1 MEVSME
7 KVYPYWSLQ
16 LHGTN
21 FFVTGSAQMRY
32 ALDLNYIPGKGV
44 NLSGDGQ
51 TLQESYSTAKQVFEH
66 AEPGKIKF
74 VLIEVKPYKKID
86 DADGFKFLSD
96 DEIKD
101 FAQTLTDYCKLCF
114 DNGARPVIVIF
125 PAEPTL
131 KKHLSANV
139 LEKFYSSIR
148 KAGKNHKYVFIN
160 LINLGRFDKF
170 LYGES
175 SLKSNGAAIFTALFS
190 SMLYLNKVVSVKT
203 IYKLPA
209 DYFSLLSENLKDD
222 YKNLIQYVFCRT
234 ACDDFKRLSETMPKD
249 ELKDLM
255 ARVFSDMNYNH
266 LANLSDMLSKDDYN
280 DIAARVFKISAEKI
294 RRKDKIKVGFV
305 LYDSSMWSG
314 DDLYHLFERD
324 ERFEVTVFLS
334 QRFEGKS
341 NEVVHKDFLKS
352 AELLK
357 SHGLNVVAM
366 KSLWKTLPPQ
376 DVLIFLTPY
385 FRRLPHCI
393 NPTNLP
399 VSTLMAHLIYSFAV
413 SVRTKEYYRSPIFR
427 IAWKVFFPSTINL
440 KMYDEHNPVGMPR
453 GLYSGYPR
461 LDVFFDKNQDFKFDW
476 KMTRPDAK
484 KIIWAPHHSIN
495 AVTRWATFQ
504 WNYKFMYEFAKAH
517 PEISW
522 VVKPHPNLA
531 FRVLQSK
538 VFPTDKAFDE
548 YMQKWNNLPNA
559 QVYTGAY
566 FQSIFATSDGIIHDC
581 GSFTAEYQYVDK
593 PMIYL
598 TREGTVFN
606 ELGNEI
612 FKGSY
617 LVDGKDFDAI
627 AAMIQR
633 VFIDGDDYKA
643 AERREIFDKYLNYPK
658 ANGMLASEFIYKS
671 IADDLTAK

>member
-1 MEVSME
+1 ME
-7 KVYPYWSLQ
+7 KMDSDLSAK
-16 LHGTN
+16 LHGAK
-21 FFVTGSAQMRY
+21 FFVTGGAQMRDV
-32 ALDLNYIPGKGV
+32 LDLNYIPVKGV
-44 NLSGDGQ
+44 NLASDGQ
-51 TLQESYSTAKQVFEH
+51 TLQESFSTARQVFEH
-66 AEPGKIKF
+66 AAPGKIKF
-74 VLIEVKPYKKID
+74 VLIEIKPYQKLD
-86 DADGFKFLSD
+86 DSAEPKLLSD
-96 DEIKD
+96 DEIEE
-101 FAQTLTDYCKLCF
+101 FAQTFKDYCKLCV
-114 DNGARPVIVIF
+114 DNGATPVVITF

-131 KKHLSANV
+131 KQKLKTPV
-139 LEKFYSSIR
+139 LENVYSAVR
-148 KAGKNHKYVFIN
+148 KIGKKHKYVSVK
-160 LINLGRFDKF
+160 LLGLSRFDKF
-170 LYGES
+170 LYKES
-175 SLKSNGAAIFTALFS
+175 SSQSNGRAIFTAFLVS
-190 SMLYLNKVVSVKT
+190 KLYRDKVISLKK
-203 IYKLPA
+203 ICDMPA
-209 DYFSLLSENLKDD
+209 DYFNLLSKNLSDD
-222 YKNLIQYVFCRT
+222 YKEFMHYAFCKM
-234 ACDDFKRLSETMPKD
+234 ACDDFKRLSKAKTMRKSD
-249 ELKDLM
+249 LNGLM
-255 ARVFSDMNYNH
+255 ARAFSGMSYDH
-266 LANLSDMLSKDDYN
+266 LTILSKMLSKDDYN
-280 DIAARVFKISAEKI
+280 DVAARVFEISAEKI
-294 RRKDKIKVGFV
+294 RRKNKIKIGFV
-305 LYDSSMWSG
+305 LYDSSMWCG
-314 DDLYHLFERD
+314 DDLYNLFARD

-334 QRFEGKS
+334 QRLEGKS

-352 AELLK
+352 TELFN
-357 SHGLNVVAM
+357 SHNLNLVAM
-366 KSLWKTLPPQ
+366 QSLGMNVPHQ

-385 FRRLPHCI
+385 FPRLPRCI
-393 NPTNLP
+393 RPLNLP
-399 VSTLMAHLIYSFAV
+399 LSTLMTHLIYSFAV
-413 SVRTKEYYRSPIFR
+413 SVRTERYYRSAIFR

-461 LDVFFDKNQDFKFDW
+461 LDVFFDKNRDFHFDW
-476 KMTRPDAK
+476 KMARPDAK
-484 KIIWAPHHSIN
+484 KIIWAPHHSID

-504 WNYKFMYEFAKAH
+504 WNHKFMYEFAKAH

-548 YMQKWNNLPNA
+548 YMQKWNELPNA

-566 FQSIFATSDGIIHDC
+566 FQAIFATSDGIIHDC

-633 VFIDGDDYKA
+633 VFIKGDDYKA
-643 AERREIFDKYLNYPK
+643 EERREIFDKYLNYPK

-671 IADDLTAK
+671 IADDLAAPK